1 MKKNKFILMLCVLT
15 FMLTGCVKYNAN
27 MNINK
32 DKSMDFSMIYALDTS
47 LFEDQELLS
56 DEDKQQL
63 ESQGFTITDYSEGTM
78 KGYTL
83 TKKISNID
91 YVSTTSNAS
100 YDLSGLLDSNAT
112 NSYIFKVTKGLL
124 KNTYTANFT
133 FDASESDINSDS
145 TDTTD
150 DLNDLFSNEEEEET
164 ILSEEKQE
172 ETNQEETNLDGN
184 MDFSGMDFSDMDL
197 SSLTSNLDLSF
208 NVNLPY
214 SAKSNNA
221 TTTSDNNKKLS
232 WNLSSTEISTIEFTF
247 ELYNM
252 TNVYIGIGLL
262 VILIAAIV
270 VLIVSKKK
278 NSSDKNSNLS
288 SETVEKQNNIAN
300 QQDNFMGNPFQPV
313 NPNLPYQQMPTPEVI
328 NSTNNFGNTIPGQVN
343 QMTNGMPQTI
353 GSSPSQMPPINQ
365 SIPGATFNQ
374 VNSEPSI
381 GPLNQ
386 QVSTSQMEQPMQV
399 SEVNSSPLVNP
410 INQGMPTTQIPT
422 SQAIPN
428 YQEPIQPVNQ
438 QPILNQNTNQVNPTN
453 ISSLPQDNQG
463 I

>member
-56 DEDKQQL
+56 DEDKQKL

-150 DLNDLFSNEEEEET
+150 NLNDLFSNDEEEET

-172 ETNQEETNLDGN
+172 ETNQEETNQEETNSNGN
-184 MDFSGMDFSDMDL
+184 IDFSDMDL

-221 TTTSDNNKKLS
+221 TNTSDNNKKLS

-300 QQDNFMGNPFQPV
+300 QQDNLMGNPFQPV

-343 QMTNGMPQTI
+343 QMTDGMPQTI
-353 GSSPSQMPPINQ
+353 ESSPSQISPVNQ

-381 GPLNQ
+381 DSL
-386 QVSTSQMEQPMQV
+386 
-399 SEVNSSPLVNP
+399 
-410 INQGMPTTQIPT
+410 
-422 SQAIPN
+422 
-428 YQEPIQPVNQ
+428 NQ

>member
-27 MNINK
+27 MTINK
-32 DKSMDFSMIYALDTS
+32 DKSMDFSIIYALDTS

-56 DEDKQQL
+56 DEDKQKL

-124 KNTYTANFT
+124 KNTYTANFA

-150 DLNDLFSNEEEEET
+150 NLNDLFSNDEEEET

-172 ETNQEETNLDGN
+172 ETDQEETNLDGN
-184 MDFSGMDFSDMDL
+184 MDFSDMDL

-300 QQDNFMGNPFQPV
+300 QQDNLMGNPFQPV

-353 GSSPSQMPPINQ
+353 GSSPSQMPSVNQ

-374 VNSEPSI
+374 VNSESSI
-381 GPLNQ
+381 DTINQ

-399 SEVNSSPLVNP
+399 SEVNSSPLINS
-410 INQGMPTTQIPT
+410 INQGMPTTQIQAP
-422 SQAIPN
+422 QAIPN

-438 QPILNQNTNQVNPTN
+438 QPILNQNINQVDPIN

>member
-56 DEDKQQL
+56 DEDKQKL
-63 ESQGFTITDYSEGTM
+63 ESQGFTIAEYSEGTM

-150 DLNDLFSNEEEEET
+150 NLNDLFSNDEEEET

-172 ETNQEETNLDGN
+172 ETNQEETNSNGN
-184 MDFSGMDFSDMDL
+184 IDFSDMDL

-221 TTTSDNNKKLS
+221 TNTSDNNKKLS

-252 TNVYIGIGLL
+252 TNIYIGIGLL

-278 NSSDKNSNLS
+278 NLSDKNSNLS

-300 QQDNFMGNPFQPV
+300 QQDNLMGNPFQPV

-353 GSSPSQMPPINQ
+353 ESSPSQISPVNQ

-374 VNSEPSI
+374 VNSDPSI
-381 GPLNQ
+381 DSL
-386 QVSTSQMEQPMQV
+386 
-399 SEVNSSPLVNP
+399 
-410 INQGMPTTQIPT
+410 
-422 SQAIPN
+422 
-428 YQEPIQPVNQ
+428 NQ

>member
-56 DEDKQQL
+56 DEDKQKL

-150 DLNDLFSNEEEEET
+150 NLNDLFSNEEEEET

-172 ETNQEETNLDGN
+172 ETNQEETNSNGN
-184 MDFSGMDFSDMDL
+184 IDFSDMDL

-221 TTTSDNNKKLS
+221 TNTSDNNKKLS

-252 TNVYIGIGLL
+252 TNIYIGIGLL

-278 NSSDKNSNLS
+278 NLSDKNSNLS

-300 QQDNFMGNPFQPV
+300 QQDNLMGNPFQPV

-328 NSTNNFGNTIPGQVN
+328 NSTNNFGNTISGQVN
-343 QMTNGMPQTI
+343 QMTDGMPQTI
-353 GSSPSQMPPINQ
+353 GSSPSQIPPVNQ

-381 GPLNQ
+381 DSL
-386 QVSTSQMEQPMQV
+386 
-399 SEVNSSPLVNP
+399 
-410 INQGMPTTQIPT
+410 
-422 SQAIPN
+422 
-428 YQEPIQPVNQ
+428 NQ

>member
-56 DEDKQQL
+56 DEDKQKL

-150 DLNDLFSNEEEEET
+150 NLNDLFSNDEEEET

-172 ETNQEETNLDGN
+172 ETNQEETNSNGN
-184 MDFSGMDFSDMDL
+184 IDFSDMDL

-221 TTTSDNNKKLS
+221 TNTSDNNKKLS

-252 TNVYIGIGLL
+252 TNIYIGIGLL

-270 VLIVSKKK
+270 VLVVSKKK

-300 QQDNFMGNPFQPV
+300 QQDNLMGNPFQPV

-343 QMTNGMPQTI
+343 QMTDGMPQTI
-353 GSSPSQMPPINQ
+353 ESSPSQISPVNQ

-381 GPLNQ
+381 DSL
-386 QVSTSQMEQPMQV
+386 
-399 SEVNSSPLVNP
+399 
-410 INQGMPTTQIPT
+410 
-422 SQAIPN
+422 
-428 YQEPIQPVNQ
+428 NQ

>member
-56 DEDKQQL
+56 DEDKQKL

-124 KNTYTANFT
+124 KNTYTANFA

-150 DLNDLFSNEEEEET
+150 NLNDLFSNDEEEET

-184 MDFSGMDFSDMDL
+184 MDFSDMDL

-208 NVNLPY
+208 NINLPY

-262 VILIAAIV
+262 IILIAAIV

-278 NSSDKNSNLS
+278 NLSDKNSNLS

-300 QQDNFMGNPFQPV
+300 QQDNLMGNPFQPV

-353 GSSPSQMPPINQ
+353 ESSPSQMPSVNQ

-381 GPLNQ
+381 DSL
-386 QVSTSQMEQPMQV
+386 
-399 SEVNSSPLVNP
+399 
-410 INQGMPTTQIPT
+410 
-422 SQAIPN
+422 
-428 YQEPIQPVNQ
+428 NQ

>member
-32 DKSMDFSMIYALDTS
+32 DKSMDFSIIYALDTS

-56 DEDKQQL
+56 DEDKQKL

-124 KNTYTANFT
+124 KNTYTANFA

-150 DLNDLFSNEEEEET
+150 NLNDLFSNDEEEET

-172 ETNQEETNLDGN
+172 ETNQEETNQEETNLDGN
-184 MDFSGMDFSDMDL
+184 MDFSDMDL

-221 TTTSDNNKKLS
+221 TNTSDNNKKLS

-252 TNVYIGIGLL
+252 TNIYIGIGLL

-300 QQDNFMGNPFQPV
+300 QQDNLMGNPFQPV

-353 GSSPSQMPPINQ
+353 ESSPSQISPVNQ

-374 VNSEPSI
+374 VNSDPSI
-381 GPLNQ
+381 DSL
-386 QVSTSQMEQPMQV
+386 
-399 SEVNSSPLVNP
+399 
-410 INQGMPTTQIPT
+410 
-422 SQAIPN
+422 
-428 YQEPIQPVNQ
+428 NQ

>member
-32 DKSMDFSMIYALDTS
+32 DKSMEFSMIYALDTS

-56 DEDKQQL
+56 DEDKQNL
-63 ESQGFTITDYSEGTM
+63 ESQGFTITEYSEGTM

-150 DLNDLFSNEEEEET
+150 NLNDLFSNEEEEET

-172 ETNQEETNLDGN
+172 ETNQEETNSNGN
-184 MDFSGMDFSDMDL
+184 IDFSDMDL

-221 TTTSDNNKKLS
+221 TNTSDNNKKLS

-252 TNVYIGIGLL
+252 TNIYIGIGLL

-278 NSSDKNSNLS
+278 NLSDKNSNLS

-300 QQDNFMGNPFQPV
+300 QQDNLMGNPFQPV

-328 NSTNNFGNTIPGQVN
+328 NSTNNFGNTISGQVN
-343 QMTNGMPQTI
+343 QMTDGMPQTI
-353 GSSPSQMPPINQ
+353 GSSPSQIPPVNQ

-381 GPLNQ
+381 DSL
-386 QVSTSQMEQPMQV
+386 
-399 SEVNSSPLVNP
+399 
-410 INQGMPTTQIPT
+410 
-422 SQAIPN
+422 
-428 YQEPIQPVNQ
+428 NQ

>member
-56 DEDKQQL
+56 DEDKQKL
-63 ESQGFTITDYSEGTM
+63 ESQGFTIADYSEGTM

-91 YVSTTSNAS
+91 YFSTTSNAS

-150 DLNDLFSNEEEEET
+150 DLNDLFSNDEEEET

-172 ETNQEETNLDGN
+172 EINQEETNSNGN
-184 MDFSGMDFSDMDL
+184 IDFSGMDL

-221 TTTSDNNKKLS
+221 TNTSDNNKKLS

-252 TNVYIGIGLL
+252 TNIYIGIGLL

-300 QQDNFMGNPFQPV
+300 QQDNLMGNPFQPV
-313 NPNLPYQQMPTPEVI
+313 NPNFPYQQMPTPEVI

-353 GSSPSQMPPINQ
+353 ESSPSQISPVNQ

-381 GPLNQ
+381 DSLNQ

-410 INQGMPTTQIPT
+410 INQEMPTIQIPT
-422 SQAIPN
+422 PQAIPN
-428 YQEPIQPVNQ
+428 YQEPIQPANQ

-453 ISSLPQDNQG
+453 ISSLSQDNQG

>member
-32 DKSMDFSMIYALDTS
+32 DKSMDFSMIYALDIS

-56 DEDKQQL
+56 DEDKQKL
-63 ESQGFTITDYSEGTM
+63 ESQGFTIADYSEGTM

-150 DLNDLFSNEEEEET
+150 NLNDLFSNEEEEET

-172 ETNQEETNLDGN
+172 ETNQEETNQEETNSNGN
-184 MDFSGMDFSDMDL
+184 IDFSDMDL

-221 TTTSDNNKKLS
+221 TNTSDNNKKLS

-300 QQDNFMGNPFQPV
+300 QQDNLMGNPFQPV

-343 QMTNGMPQTI
+343 QMTDGMPQTI
-353 GSSPSQMPPINQ
+353 GSSPSQISPVNQ

-381 GPLNQ
+381 DSL
-386 QVSTSQMEQPMQV
+386 
-399 SEVNSSPLVNP
+399 
-410 INQGMPTTQIPT
+410 
-422 SQAIPN
+422 
-428 YQEPIQPVNQ
+428 NQ

>member
-56 DEDKQQL
+56 DEDKQKL

-150 DLNDLFSNEEEEET
+150 NLNDLFSNDEKEET

-172 ETNQEETNLDGN
+172 ETNQEETNSNGN
-184 MDFSGMDFSDMDL
+184 IDFSDMDL

-221 TTTSDNNKKLS
+221 TNTSDNNKKLS

-252 TNVYIGIGLL
+252 TSIYIGIGLL

-278 NSSDKNSNLS
+278 NLSDKNSNLS

-300 QQDNFMGNPFQPV
+300 QQDNLMGNPFQPV

-343 QMTNGMPQTI
+343 QMTDGMPQTLE
-353 GSSPSQMPPINQ
+353 SSPSQISPVNQ

-381 GPLNQ
+381 DSL
-386 QVSTSQMEQPMQV
+386 
-399 SEVNSSPLVNP
+399 
-410 INQGMPTTQIPT
+410 
-422 SQAIPN
+422 
-428 YQEPIQPVNQ
+428 NQ

>member
-32 DKSMDFSMIYALDTS
+32 DKSMDFSIIYALDTS

-56 DEDKQQL
+56 DEDKQKL
-63 ESQGFTITDYSEGTM
+63 DSQGFTITDYSEGTM

-150 DLNDLFSNEEEEET
+150 DLNDLFSNDEEEET

-172 ETNQEETNLDGN
+172 ETNQEKTNQEETNSNGN
-184 MDFSGMDFSDMDL
+184 IDFSDMDL

-221 TTTSDNNKKLS
+221 TNTSDNNKKLS

-262 VILIAAIV
+262 VTLIAAIV

-300 QQDNFMGNPFQPV
+300 QQDNLMGNPFQPV

-353 GSSPSQMPPINQ
+353 ESSPSQISPVNQ

-374 VNSEPSI
+374 VNSDPSI
-381 GPLNQ
+381 DSL
-386 QVSTSQMEQPMQV
+386 
-399 SEVNSSPLVNP
+399 
-410 INQGMPTTQIPT
+410 
-422 SQAIPN
+422 
-428 YQEPIQPVNQ
+428 NQ

>member
-32 DKSMDFSMIYALDTS
+32 DKSMDFSIIYALDTS

-56 DEDKQQL
+56 DEDKQKL
-63 ESQGFTITDYSEGTM
+63 DSQGFTITDYSEGTM

-150 DLNDLFSNEEEEET
+150 DLNDLFSNDEEEET

-172 ETNQEETNLDGN
+172 ETNQEKTNQEETNSNGN
-184 MDFSGMDFSDMDL
+184 IDFSDMDL

-221 TTTSDNNKKLS
+221 TNTSDNNKKLS

-262 VILIAAIV
+262 VTLIAAIV

-300 QQDNFMGNPFQPV
+300 QQDNLMGNPFQPV

-353 GSSPSQMPPINQ
+353 ESSPSQISPVNQ

-381 GPLNQ
+381 DSL
-386 QVSTSQMEQPMQV
+386 
-399 SEVNSSPLVNP
+399 
-410 INQGMPTTQIPT
+410 
-422 SQAIPN
+422 
-428 YQEPIQPVNQ
+428 NQ

>member
-32 DKSMDFSMIYALDTS
+32 DKSMDFSIIYALDTS

-56 DEDKQQL
+56 DEDKQKL

-124 KNTYTANFT
+124 KNTYTANFA

-150 DLNDLFSNEEEEET
+150 NLNDLFSNDEEEET

-184 MDFSGMDFSDMDL
+184 MDFSDMDL

-221 TTTSDNNKKLS
+221 TNTSDNNKKLS

-252 TNVYIGIGLL
+252 TNIYIGIGLL

-300 QQDNFMGNPFQPV
+300 QQDNLMGNPFQPV

-353 GSSPSQMPPINQ
+353 ESSPSQISPVNQ

-374 VNSEPSI
+374 VNSDPSI
-381 GPLNQ
+381 DSL
-386 QVSTSQMEQPMQV
+386 
-399 SEVNSSPLVNP
+399 
-410 INQGMPTTQIPT
+410 
-422 SQAIPN
+422 
-428 YQEPIQPVNQ
+428 NQ

>member
-56 DEDKQQL
+56 DEDKQKL
-63 ESQGFTITDYSEGTM
+63 DSQGFTITDYSEGTM

-150 DLNDLFSNEEEEET
+150 DLNDLFSNDEEEET

-172 ETNQEETNLDGN
+172 ETNQEKTNQEETNSNGN
-184 MDFSGMDFSDMDL
+184 IDFSDMDL

-221 TTTSDNNKKLS
+221 TNTSDNNKKLS

-262 VILIAAIV
+262 VTLIAAIV

-300 QQDNFMGNPFQPV
+300 QQDNLMGNPFQPV

-353 GSSPSQMPPINQ
+353 ESSPSQISPVNQ

-374 VNSEPSI
+374 VNSDPSI
-381 GPLNQ
+381 DSL
-386 QVSTSQMEQPMQV
+386 
-399 SEVNSSPLVNP
+399 
-410 INQGMPTTQIPT
+410 
-422 SQAIPN
+422 
-428 YQEPIQPVNQ
+428 NQ

>member
-32 DKSMDFSMIYALDTS
+32 DKSMDFSMIYALDIS

-56 DEDKQQL
+56 DEDKQKL
-63 ESQGFTITDYSEGTM
+63 ESQGFTIADYSEGTM

-150 DLNDLFSNEEEEET
+150 NLNDLFSNDEEEET

-172 ETNQEETNLDGN
+172 ETNQEETNSNGN
-184 MDFSGMDFSDMDL
+184 IDFSDMDL

-221 TTTSDNNKKLS
+221 TNTSDNNKKLS

-300 QQDNFMGNPFQPV
+300 QQDNLMGNPFQPV

-343 QMTNGMPQTI
+343 QMTDGMPQTI
-353 GSSPSQMPPINQ
+353 ESSPSQISPVNQ

-381 GPLNQ
+381 DSL
-386 QVSTSQMEQPMQV
+386 
-399 SEVNSSPLVNP
+399 
-410 INQGMPTTQIPT
+410 
-422 SQAIPN
+422 
-428 YQEPIQPVNQ
+428 NQ

>member
-32 DKSMDFSMIYALDTS
+32 DKSMDFSIIYALDTS

-56 DEDKQQL
+56 GEDKQKL

-150 DLNDLFSNEEEEET
+150 NLNDLFSNDEEEET

-172 ETNQEETNLDGN
+172 ETNQEETDLNGN
-184 MDFSGMDFSDMDL
+184 MDFSDMDL

-252 TNVYIGIGLL
+252 TNIYIGIGLL

-300 QQDNFMGNPFQPV
+300 QQDNLMGNPFQPV

-328 NSTNNFGNTIPGQVN
+328 NSTNNFGNIIPGQVN
-343 QMTNGMPQTI
+343 QMTDGMPQTI
-353 GSSPSQMPPINQ
+353 GSSPSQISPVNQ

-381 GPLNQ
+381 DSL
-386 QVSTSQMEQPMQV
+386 
-399 SEVNSSPLVNP
+399 
-410 INQGMPTTQIPT
+410 
-422 SQAIPN
+422 
-428 YQEPIQPVNQ
+428 NQ

>member
-56 DEDKQQL
+56 DEDKQKL
-63 ESQGFTITDYSEGTM
+63 DSQGFTITDYSEGTM

-150 DLNDLFSNEEEEET
+150 DLNDLFSNDEEEET

-172 ETNQEETNLDGN
+172 ETNQEETNSNGN
-184 MDFSGMDFSDMDL
+184 IDFSDMDL

-221 TTTSDNNKKLS
+221 TNTSDNNKKLS

-262 VILIAAIV
+262 VTLIAAIV

-300 QQDNFMGNPFQPV
+300 QQDNLMGNPFQPV

-353 GSSPSQMPPINQ
+353 ESSPSQISPVNQ

-374 VNSEPSI
+374 VNSDPSI
-381 GPLNQ
+381 DSL
-386 QVSTSQMEQPMQV
+386 
-399 SEVNSSPLVNP
+399 
-410 INQGMPTTQIPT
+410 
-422 SQAIPN
+422 
-428 YQEPIQPVNQ
+428 NQ

>member
-27 MNINK
+27 MTINK
-32 DKSMDFSMIYALDTS
+32 DKSMDFSIIYALDTS

-56 DEDKQQL
+56 DEDKQKL
-63 ESQGFTITDYSEGTM
+63 ERQGFTITDYSEGTM

-91 YVSTTSNAS
+91 YVSTTINAS

-124 KNTYTANFT
+124 KNTYTANFA

-150 DLNDLFSNEEEEET
+150 NLNDLFSNDEEEET

-184 MDFSGMDFSDMDL
+184 MDFSDMDL

-300 QQDNFMGNPFQPV
+300 QQDNLMGNPFQPV

-328 NSTNNFGNTIPGQVN
+328 NSTNNFGNTVPGQVN

-353 GSSPSQMPPINQ
+353 GSSPSQMPPVNQ

-381 GPLNQ
+381 DTINQ

-399 SEVNSSPLVNP
+399 SEVNSSPLINS
-410 INQGMPTTQIPT
+410 INQGMPTTQIKAP
-422 SQAIPN
+422 QAIPN

-438 QPILNQNTNQVNPTN
+438 QPILNQNINQVNPAN
-453 ISSLPQDNQG
+453 ISSLPQDNQE

>member
-56 DEDKQQL
+56 DEDKQNL

-150 DLNDLFSNEEEEET
+150 NLNDLFSNEEEEET

-172 ETNQEETNLDGN
+172 ETNSNGN
-184 MDFSGMDFSDMDL
+184 IDFSDMDL

-221 TTTSDNNKKLS
+221 TNTSDNNKKLS

-262 VILIAAIV
+262 VTLIAAIV

-300 QQDNFMGNPFQPV
+300 QQDNLMGNPFQPV

-353 GSSPSQMPPINQ
+353 ESSPSQISPVNQ

-374 VNSEPSI
+374 VNSDPSI
-381 GPLNQ
+381 DSL
-386 QVSTSQMEQPMQV
+386 
-399 SEVNSSPLVNP
+399 
-410 INQGMPTTQIPT
+410 
-422 SQAIPN
+422 
-428 YQEPIQPVNQ
+428 NQ

>member
-56 DEDKQQL
+56 DEDKQKL

-150 DLNDLFSNEEEEET
+150 NLNDLFSNDEEEET

-172 ETNQEETNLDGN
+172 ETNQEETNSNGN
-184 MDFSGMDFSDMDL
+184 IDFSDMDL

-221 TTTSDNNKKLS
+221 TNTSDNNKKLS

-300 QQDNFMGNPFQPV
+300 QQDNLMGNPFQPV

-343 QMTNGMPQTI
+343 QMTDGMPQTI
-353 GSSPSQMPPINQ
+353 ESSPSQISPVNQ

-381 GPLNQ
+381 DSL
-386 QVSTSQMEQPMQV
+386 
-399 SEVNSSPLVNP
+399 
-410 INQGMPTTQIPT
+410 
-422 SQAIPN
+422 
-428 YQEPIQPVNQ
+428 NQ

>member
-56 DEDKQQL
+56 DEDKQKL

-150 DLNDLFSNEEEEET
+150 NLNDLFSNDEEEET

-172 ETNQEETNLDGN
+172 ETNQEETNLNGN
-184 MDFSGMDFSDMDL
+184 IDFSDMDL

-221 TTTSDNNKKLS
+221 TNTSDNNKKLS

-262 VILIAAIV
+262 VILITAIV

-300 QQDNFMGNPFQPV
+300 QQDNLMGNPFQPV

-343 QMTNGMPQTI
+343 QMTDGMPQTI
-353 GSSPSQMPPINQ
+353 GSSPSQISPVNQ

-381 GPLNQ
+381 DSL
-386 QVSTSQMEQPMQV
+386 
-399 SEVNSSPLVNP
+399 
-410 INQGMPTTQIPT
+410 
-422 SQAIPN
+422 
-428 YQEPIQPVNQ
+428 NQ

>member
-1 MKKNKFILMLCVLT
+1 M
-15 FMLTGCVKYNAN
+15 
-27 MNINK
+27 
-32 DKSMDFSMIYALDTS
+32 
-47 LFEDQELLS
+47 
-56 DEDKQQL
+56 
-63 ESQGFTITDYSEGTM
+63 
-78 KGYTL
+78 
-83 TKKISNID
+83 
-91 YVSTTSNAS
+91 
-100 YDLSGLLDSNAT
+100 
-112 NSYIFKVTKGLL
+112 
-124 KNTYTANFT
+124 
-133 FDASESDINSDS
+133 
-145 TDTTD
+145 
-150 DLNDLFSNEEEEET
+150 NDLFSNDEEEET

-172 ETNQEETNLDGN
+172 ETNQEETNLNGN
-184 MDFSGMDFSDMDL
+184 IDFSDMDL

-221 TTTSDNNKKLS
+221 TNTSDNNKKLS

-300 QQDNFMGNPFQPV
+300 QQDNLMGNPFQPV

-343 QMTNGMPQTI
+343 QMTDGMPQTI
-353 GSSPSQMPPINQ
+353 GSSPSQISPVNQ

-381 GPLNQ
+381 DSL
-386 QVSTSQMEQPMQV
+386 
-399 SEVNSSPLVNP
+399 
-410 INQGMPTTQIPT
+410 
-422 SQAIPN
+422 
-428 YQEPIQPVNQ
+428 NQ

>member
-15 FMLTGCVKYNAN
+15 FMLTGCVKFNAN

-56 DEDKQQL
+56 DEDKQKL
-63 ESQGFTITDYSEGTM
+63 DSQGFTITDYSEGTM

-150 DLNDLFSNEEEEET
+150 DLNDLFSNDEEEET

-172 ETNQEETNLDGN
+172 ETNQEKTNQEETNSNGN
-184 MDFSGMDFSDMDL
+184 IDFSDMDL

-221 TTTSDNNKKLS
+221 TNTSDNNKKLS

-262 VILIAAIV
+262 VTLIAAIV

-300 QQDNFMGNPFQPV
+300 QQDNLMGNPFQPV

-353 GSSPSQMPPINQ
+353 ESSPSQISPVNQ

-374 VNSEPSI
+374 VNSDPSI
-381 GPLNQ
+381 DSL
-386 QVSTSQMEQPMQV
+386 
-399 SEVNSSPLVNP
+399 
-410 INQGMPTTQIPT
+410 
-422 SQAIPN
+422 
-428 YQEPIQPVNQ
+428 NQ

>member
-32 DKSMDFSMIYALDTS
+32 DKSMDFSIIYALDTS

-56 DEDKQQL
+56 DEDKQKL

-124 KNTYTANFT
+124 KNTYTANFA

-150 DLNDLFSNEEEEET
+150 NLNDLFSNDEEEET

-184 MDFSGMDFSDMDL
+184 MDFSDMDL

-300 QQDNFMGNPFQPV
+300 QQDNLMGNPFQPV

-343 QMTNGMPQTI
+343 QMTSGMPQTI
-353 GSSPSQMPPINQ
+353 GSSPSQMPPVNQ

-381 GPLNQ
+381 DTINQ
-386 QVSTSQMEQPMQV
+386 QEVSTSQMEQPMQV
-399 SEVNSSPLVNP
+399 SEVNSSPLINS
-410 INQGMPTTQIPT
+410 INQGMPTTQIEAP
-422 SQAIPN
+422 QAIPN

-438 QPILNQNTNQVNPTN
+438 QPILNQNINQVDPTN